1 MTVRRTDRSRPVP
14 AALAAC
20 AVCAVAGA
28 VLCLAAAR
36 RDGFS
41 ADLDVVGLLRRPA
54 PTLTLVLGVCGLLV
68 ALHTRPGG
76 GKSVEPQRRSAA
88 LWSLRR
94 RAERTSGP
102 PRHGEGATH
111 SRTTG

>member
-1 MTVRRTDRSRPVP
+1 MTVRHTDRSRSVP
-14 AALAAC
+14 TALAAC

-28 VLCLAAAR
+28 ILCLAAAH

-41 ADLDVVGLLRRPA
+41 ADLDLIGLLRRPA
-54 PTLTLVLGVCGLLV
+54 PPLTLVFGICGLLV
-68 ALHTRPGG
+68 ALRARPGG
-76 GKSVEPQRRSAA
+76 GKPVEPDRHSAA
-88 LWSLRR
+88 LWRLRR
-94 RAERTSGP
+94 RAVGTSGP